1 MQGELEAAEA
11 SIKDFEA
18 RCMAI
23 EEALA
28 TLDRNKTAVEE
39 RCQQVHKL
47 LVHVA
52 LRARRLS
59 RSAASRWRS
68 VLACVLILLY
78 VARMY

>member
-11 SIKDFEA
+11 SIKNFEA

-39 RCQQVHKL
+39 RCQQVLTL
-47 LVHVA
+47 LMHA
-52 LRARRLS
+52 PLSLRYCCMRP
-59 RSAASRWRS
+59 
-68 VLACVLILLY
+68 
-78 VARMY
+78 

>member
-28 TLDRNKTAVEE
+28 TLDANKTAVEE
-39 RCQQVHKL
+39 RCQQVLKL
-47 LVHVA
+47 LVHAPFSNWTAVEE
-52 LRARRLS
+52 LKLLVRAPLG
-59 RSAASRWRS
+59 
-68 VLACVLILLY
+68 
-78 VARMY
+78 